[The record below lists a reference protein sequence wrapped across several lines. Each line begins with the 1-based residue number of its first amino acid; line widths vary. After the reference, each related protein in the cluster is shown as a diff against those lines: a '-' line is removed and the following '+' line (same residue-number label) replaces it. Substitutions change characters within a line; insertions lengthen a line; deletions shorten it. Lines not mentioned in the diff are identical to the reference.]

1 MTQSEWD
8 AARSALLESYTQ
20 EGVRF
25 SDAFVASYRMCAA
38 LNGPRPEG
46 DEGPPFWFKLAPIL
60 GVSMESLTSV
70 WTWFNGRKLFLVAVL
85 TALPVMIDAIGDCV
99 LAFAGAPVPT
109 WDKIAY
115 ATLSAVAIGH
125 RVLKVVGVAE
135 TPTK

>member
-1 MTQSEWD
+1 
-8 AARSALLESYTQ
+8 
-20 EGVRF
+20 
-25 SDAFVASYRMCAA
+25 
-38 LNGPRPEG
+38 
-46 DEGPPFWFKLAPIL
+46 
-60 GVSMESLTSV
+60 
-70 WTWFNGRKLFLVAVL
+70 
-85 TALPVMIDAIGDCV
+85 VMIDAIGDCV